1 MRETLCRNQAD
12 NKEPTVCIVTDTKPI
27 GPTTWMAVLRIRN
40 FGYRDN
46 GTMTYR
52 RKVRSLTLT
61 WAQRMRATRRPWSQH
76 WLDRPANPPPG
87 SYEHA
92 RVAHI
97 EMERRALRRPVH

>member
-1 MRETLCRNQAD
+1 
-12 NKEPTVCIVTDTKPI
+12 VCIVADTKQI

-40 FGYRDN
+40 LGYRDN

-52 RKVRSLTLT
+52 RKIRSGNAV
-61 WAQRMRATRRPWSQH
+61 WRQWMRASKKRYGPPH
-76 WLDRPANPPPG
+76 WLSRPANPQPG

-97 EMERRALRRPVH
+97 EMERRALRRPV